1 MPVRGRDLGAT
12 VAVEIDDEAGAEV
25 RTAAEAA
32 GFADVADPHRPQ
44 RPGPCGVGTTAMSG
58 DPIGDA
64 VAAVR
69 RGELVVFPTD
79 TVYGIAARPD
89 DPAATAR
96 VFEAKQR
103 PSDLTLPVLVASIED
118 ARAVAQLDD
127 RAERLAAALWPGALT
142 IVVPRAP
149 RSRDWDLGG
158 DPASIGV
165 RIPDH
170 RLARAVLDG
179 GPLATTS
186 ANRSGEGPATTCEE
200 LHEVF
205 GDAVVRVPLRRT
217 TARRARLDRGLPA
230 RSRRR
235 RSCAAATSTP
245 R

>member
-1 MPVRGRDLGAT
+1 V
-12 VAVEIDDEAGAEV
+12 
-25 RTAAEAA
+25 
-32 GFADVADPHRPQ
+32 
-44 RPGPCGVGTTAMSG
+44 SG
-58 DPIGDA
+58 DPVADA
-64 VAAVR
+64 VAATR

-103 PSDLTLPVLVASIED
+103 PSGLTLPILLASVAE

-158 DPASIGV
+158 DPASIGI

-170 RLARAVLDG
+170 RLARAVLG
-179 GPLATTS
+179 AGPLATTS

-205 GDAVVRVPLRRT
+205 GDAVAVYLCDEGPLVG
-217 TARRARLDRGLPA
+217 RASTVVSLLGPAPAILRDGDINPAMVERLSAG
-230 RSRRR
+230 
-235 RSCAAATSTP
+235 
-245 R
+245 